1 MKIKELVETT
11 SAGGIATVAMPMGSV
26 QKRRKE
32 QSIYNEDG
40 TKFAYKHINSK
51 EDYLEMKKALWDIL
65 KDPMSMA
72 DPETKDVAQ
81 RYMIK
86 LNAEAEELGYR

>member
-1 MKIKELVETT
+1 MSDTTKKQFINDYFDLKE
-11 SAGGIATVAMPMGSV
+11 A
-26 QKRRKE
+26 
-32 QSIYNEDG
+32 
-40 TKFAYKHINSK
+40 F
-51 EDYLEMKKALWDIL
+51 L